1 MKHEKI
7 RAPIDRAAI
16 VEQIVETRKYAEVC
30 PDTIGRAA
38 DAAIRTSPKRLT
50 DAVHYAK
57 EKLHQWCGAYRDGEV
72 AKLERELES
81 LEVAGGAE
89 TAARAIAMEAMRQH
103 ASTAERLPDLDGV
116 GALLREASAGASVVL
131 DLCGGANAFALPWI
145 GLDAATKYR
154 AYDIDGRFV
163 TFVAK
168 WLAKTRLGEIELRD
182 VLVSPPNE
190 GDAVAWLLKAAPCLE
205 RQEAGSVERLL
216 RAIDARRFV
225 LSFPTRSL
233 SGREKGMTENYG
245 RYAADLA
252 AALGRDSFVHEFDSE
267 TFYVIERRS
276 GN

>member
-1 MKHEKI
+1 MKPEKS
-7 RAPIDRAAI
+7 RKSIDRAAI

-38 DAAIRTSPKRLT
+38 DAAIRTSPKRLA

-72 AKLERELES
+72 AKLERELEG
-81 LEVAGGAE
+81 LDVGNGTD

-116 GALLREASAGASVVL
+116 GSLLREASAGASVVL

-145 GLDAATKYR
+145 GLDPATKYR

-163 TFVAK
+163 AFVAK
-168 WLAKTRLGEIELRD
+168 WLAKTHLGEIELRD

-252 AALGRDSFVHEFDSE
+252 AALGRDSSVHEFDSE

-276 GN
+276 GE